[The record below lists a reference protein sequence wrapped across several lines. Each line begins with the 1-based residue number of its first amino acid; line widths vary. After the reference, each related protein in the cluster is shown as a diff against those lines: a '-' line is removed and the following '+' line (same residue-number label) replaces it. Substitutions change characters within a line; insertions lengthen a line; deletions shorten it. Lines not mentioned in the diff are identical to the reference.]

1 MNYPHKLAFRPF
13 GAMFFSMLL
22 SVCLALGFSACEV
35 EEGNAESTTP
45 TASVAETPPNTLTD
59 AERAEG
65 WVLLFDGESFDG
77 WRGYRKDAVP
87 TDHWKIE
94 DGSIH
99 KIASGDVP
107 LMADGQPQQ
116 GGDIITLK
124 KYENFELSFEWKV
137 AQAAN
142 SGIKYN
148 VIEEMSDQN
157 PLGFEYQVLD
167 DENHPDAK
175 MGNGTNRTASG
186 LYDLISPKNN
196 MVKPVG
202 QWNHG
207 RIIFNEMHGEHWL
220 NGQKVLEYDLNTPRM
235 DSLLAASKYAPIE
248 GFGDKKVGHVVLQ
261 DHNDDVWYRNI
272 KIREL

>member
-1 MNYPHKLAFRPF
+1 MTYPLRMAIHHRGNAILMP
-13 GAMFFSMLL
+13 LL
-22 SVCLALGFSACEV
+22 LVFLFTGTSACQIDESSV
-35 EEGNAESTTP
+35 ESPPVA
-45 TASVAETPPNTLTD
+45 AVAEVSPNTLTD
-59 AERAEG
+59 AEAADG
-65 WVLLFDGESFDG
+65 WTLLFNGESFDG

-87 TDHWKIE
+87 TEHWKIE
-94 DGSIH
+94 NGAIH

-116 GGDIITLK
+116 GGDIITLQ

-157 PLGFEYQVLD
+157 PLGFEYQILD

-186 LYDLISPKNN
+186 LYDLISPQNKTL
-196 MVKPVG
+196 KPVG

-207 RIIFNEMHGEHWL
+207 RIIFNELHGEHWL
-220 NGQKVLEYDLNTPRM
+220 NGEKVLEYDLGSPRM

-248 GFGDKKVGHVVLQ
+248 GFGDKKTGHIVLQ
-261 DHNDDVWYRNI
+261 DHNDDVWFRNI

>member
-1 MNYPHKLAFRPF
+1 MTYPQTKASQPVGASIFAF
-13 GAMFFSMLL
+13 LL
-22 SVCLALGFSACEV
+22 LLALLLTSTACESDP
-35 EEGNAESTTP
+35 ESASAVSSTP
-45 TASVAETPPNTLTD
+45 EQDSAPNTLTE
-59 AERAEG
+59 AEMAEG
-65 WVLLFDGESFDG
+65 WQLLFDGESFDG
-77 WRGYRKDAVP
+77 WRGYLKDSVP
-87 TDHWKIE
+87 TEHWAIE
-94 DGSIH
+94 NGTIH

-107 LMADGQPQQ
+107 LMADGQPQA

-137 AQAAN
+137 ATAAN

-175 MGNGTNRTASG
+175 MGNGTNRTAAG
-186 LYDLISPKNN
+186 LYDLISPENKSVN
-196 MVKPVG
+196 PVG

-207 RIIFNEMHGEHWL
+207 RIIFNGSLGEHWL
-220 NGQKVLEYDLNTPRM
+220 NGQKVLEYDLGSPRM

-248 GFGDKKVGHVVLQ
+248 GFGDKRAGHIVLQ

>member
-1 MNYPHKLAFRPF
+1 MTYPHTLVSRQS
-13 GAMFFSMLL
+13 GATTISVLFSISLL
-22 SVCLALGFSACEV
+22 VALSACEV
-35 EEGNAESTTP
+35 EENSAEATP
-45 TASVAETPPNTLTD
+45 GPTIAETQPNTLS
-59 AERAEG
+59 AEEASEG
-65 WVLLFDGESFDG
+65 WVLLFDGDSFEG
-77 WRGYRKDAVP
+77 WRGYRKDEVP
-87 TDHWKIE
+87 TEHWKVE

-116 GGDIITLK
+116 GGDIITLS

-137 AQAAN
+137 ALGAN

-167 DENHPDAK
+167 DDNHPDAK

-186 LYDLISPKNN
+186 LYDLISPQNKA
-196 MVKPVG
+196 VKPVG

-207 RIIFNEMHGEHWL
+207 RILFNGLHGEHWL
-220 NGQKVLEYDLNTPRM
+220 NGEKVLEYDLDTPRM

-248 GFGDKKVGHVVLQ
+248 GFGDKKAGHVVLQ
-261 DHNDDVWYRNI
+261 DHNDDVWFRNI

>member
-1 MNYPHKLAFRPF
+1 MTYPLPKASQPVRAP
-13 GAMFFSMLL
+13 FFSFLLL
-22 SVCLALGFSACEV
+22 SVLVLTISACEPDL
-35 EEGNAESTTP
+35 ESANAVASTEQTK
-45 TASVAETPPNTLTD
+45 AEPNSLTE
-59 AERAEG
+59 AEIADG
-65 WVLLFDGESFDG
+65 WQLLFDGESFEG
-77 WRGYRKDAVP
+77 WRGYRKDSVP
-87 TDHWKIE
+87 TEHWAIE
-94 DGSIH
+94 DGTIH

-107 LMADGQPQQ
+107 LMADGQPQA

-137 AQAAN
+137 ATAAN

-148 VIEEMSDQN
+148 VVEEMSDQN
-157 PLGFEYQVLD
+157 PLGFEYQILD

-186 LYDLISPKNN
+186 LYDLISPTNKSVN
-196 MVKPVG
+196 PVG
-202 QWNHG
+202 QWNYG
-207 RIIFNEMHGEHWL
+207 RIIYNGNHGEHWL
-220 NGQKVLEYDLNTPRM
+220 NGQKVLEYELGSPRM

-248 GFGDKKVGHVVLQ
+248 GFGDKRAGHVVLQ

>member
-1 MNYPHKLAFRPF
+1 MKNPQQVAPLSHRAMYASLVLSAF
-13 GAMFFSMLL
+13 LIL
-22 SVCLALGFSACEV
+22 ILSACEV
-35 EEGNAESTTP
+35 ENGNDETAQANNATQSPAANALTEAE
-45 TASVAETPPNTLTD
+45 AN
-59 AERAEG
+59 EG
-65 WVLLFDGESFDG
+65 WMLLFDGESFEG
-77 WRGYRKDAVP
+77 WRGYRMDEVP
-87 TDHWKIE
+87 TEHWKIE

-137 AQAAN
+137 AQGAN

-186 LYDLISPKNN
+186 LYDLISPKNKSI
-196 MVKPVG
+196 MPVG
-202 QWNHG
+202 QWNQG
-207 RIIFNEMHGEHWL
+207 RIVFNGKHGEHWL
-220 NGQKVLEYDLNTPRM
+220 NGKMVLEYDLDTPRM
-235 DSLLAASKYAPIE
+235 DSLLSASKYAPIE
-248 GFGDKKVGHVVLQ
+248 GFGDKKAGHVVLQ
-261 DHNDDVWYRNI
+261 DHNDDVWFRNI